1 MEPQTTGHNER
12 QLHSVAALRP
22 GAMALPCGLQLSELG
37 VIPTGQIQRSPQV
50 PAVMH
55 RAAACFAWTGSI
67 SHPITPELAAAWKRN
82 GDAEKDRGRS
92 FSAAMIVAAQ
102 E

>member
-22 GAMALPCGLQLSELG
+22 GPIALPCGLQLSELA
-37 VIPTGQIQRSPQV
+37 VIPTGQIRRPPQV

-55 RAAACFAWTGSI
+55 GAAACFAWTGPT
-67 SHPITPELAAAWKRN
+67 SHLIPPELTAAWKEN
-82 GDAEKDRGRS
+82 AEAERERGRS
-92 FSAAMIVAAQ
+92 FSAAMIFAAQ